1 MAQTVLITLTVAGA
15 DTGPF
20 NLLSDADGYAVPF
33 ETGVPKASL
42 VSGYTS
48 VLVPDLAT
56 IIRVQSTSVLCPN
69 YVDLP
74 ISGLTTTTTTTAEPT
89 TTTTTTTE
97 EPTTTTT
104 TSTSSTT
111 TTTTTE
117 APETIT
123 IDVCGAQQADGSG
136 QVVVYAYSSGAVD
149 TNVSVNVT
157 WTAAD
162 LSTISGTVVISSTTT
177 CGTVTLTGADPS
189 ETGSNITI
197 DLITPGSFGNQTYVS
212 GSETLSSSCTS
223 CPIP

>member
-1 MAQTVLITLTVAGA
+1 MAQTVLITLTLAGA

-20 NLLSDADGYAVPF
+20 DLYSDADGYVAPF
-33 ETGVPKASL
+33 ETGVAKASL

-56 IIRVQSTSVLCPN
+56 IIRVQSTSVLCEN

-104 TSTSSTT
+104 T
-111 TTTTTE
+111 TE
-117 APETIT
+117 APQTVT
-123 IDVCGAQQADGSG
+123 IDLCAVQQADGSG
-136 QVVVYAYSSGAVD
+136 NVLVYAYSSAAVD
-149 TNVSVNVT
+149 TNVSVDVT
-157 WTAAD
+157 WTASD

-177 CGTVTLTGADPS
+177 CGSVTLTGADPN

-197 DLITPGSFGNQTYVS
+197 DLIAPGAFDNQTYVAGS
-212 GSETLSSSCTS
+212 GVLSDTCTS

>member
-20 NLLSDADGYAVPF
+20 SLFSDADGYAVPF

-74 ISGLTTTTTTTAEPT
+74 IGGLTTTTTTTAEPT
-89 TTTTTTTE
+89 TTTTS
-97 EPTTTTT
+97 

-111 TTTTTE
+111 TTTTTAE
-117 APETIT
+117 P
-123 IDVCGAQQADGSG
+123 
-136 QVVVYAYSSGAVD
+136 
-149 TNVSVNVT
+149 
-157 WTAAD
+157 
-162 LSTISGTVVISSTTT
+162 STTT
-177 CGTVTLTGADPS
+177 TTTTNYCQSIGAGAGCFNWNFTAGSEGAVVQWTNCSGAPS
-189 ETGSNITI
+189 SSVLGPDE
-197 DLITPGSFGNQTYVS
+197 S
-212 GSETLSSSCTS
+212 GSACLCDGQTPSVSSGSLTILTQVGQC
-223 CPIP
+223 

>member
-20 NLLSDADGYAVPF
+20 SLFSDADGYVTPF
-33 ETGVPKASL
+33 ETGVPKSSL

-74 ISGLTTTTTTTAEPT
+74 IGGLTTTTTTTA
-89 TTTTTTTE
+89 

-111 TTTTTE
+111 TTTTTTE
-117 APETIT
+117 PPTT
-123 IDVCGAQQADGSG
+123 TTTTTTVCQDCATNDFTLYDDGL
-136 QVVVYAYSSGAVD
+136 
-149 TNVSVNVT
+149 VT
-157 WTAAD
+157 WTSCDGAPGQ
-162 LSTISGTVVISSTTT
+162 IVGTN
-177 CGTVTLTGADPS
+177 G
-189 ETGSNITI
+189 
-197 DLITPGSFGNQTYVS
+197 
-212 GSETLSSSCTS
+212 ETLSIPCHIVGTLSGPGITS
-223 CPIP
+223 NTVICGSTCPTTTTTTTTP